1 MNAPLIWIILP
12 LVTAI
17 GLWFIQ
23 EKRRLVVLISAILC
37 GLLGLAAVFQN
48 FEGVLRVGPLAIKIN
63 ATLSIFGRSFVLE
76 NSDRSFLAFIFLG
89 MVFWIVGSSVAN
101 VATKFVPL
109 SMVVAAL
116 ITAGMAVEPFLYSA
130 ILIEL
135 AVIISLPLLISSGT
149 GVGKGVLR
157 LLIFQSLAMPM
168 ILLAGWI
175 LSGVRTN
182 FSDITQLFSAGIFLG
197 LGFAFLLG
205 IFPFHFWIP
214 EFCGENDIYINAFLL
229 CIQPIAYVLILID
242 FINGLPWLN
251 EASFLIPTLR
261 ICGLIMIVTGG
272 IWAALQTDLRR
283 IFGFFIILET
293 GYALVCISL
302 RSELGTQLFNFMII
316 SRELEIAMMALALK
330 TFQSRSVELDFQHL
344 GGKMREFP
352 VASTALIVAMFSSA
366 GLPLLASFPSRVVL
380 LNQLSV
386 QPAVLVLIL
395 VGMGASI
402 FIACRLLRLLI
413 PAERGGWVLG
423 ESRQEI
429 VLFVVGIFLI
439 LIIGMFP
446 SVFLGD
452 LVNRLLSF
460 MAA

>member
-1 MNAPLIWIILP
+1 MNAPVIWIVVP
-12 LVTAI
+12 LVTAF

-23 EKRRLVVLISAILC
+23 EKRRLVVLISSILC
-37 GLLGLAAVFQN
+37 GLLGLTAVFQN
-48 FEGVLRVGPLAIKIN
+48 FDGVLRVGPLAIKIN
-63 ATLSIFGRSFVLE
+63 TTLGIFGRNFVLD

-89 MVFWIVGSSVAN
+89 LVFWIVGSYVAN

-109 SMVVAAL
+109 SMAVAAL
-116 ITAGMAVEPFLYSA
+116 FTAGMAVEPFLYSA

-135 AVIISLPLLISSGT
+135 AVIISLPLLINSGT

-182 FSDITQLFSAGIFLG
+182 FSDISQLYSAGIFLG

-214 EFCGENDIYINAFLL
+214 EFCSENDIYINAFLL
-229 CIQPIAYVLILID
+229 CVQPIAYVLILID

-261 ICGLIMIVTGG
+261 ICGMIMIVTGG
-272 IWAALQTDLRR
+272 ILAAMQTDLRR
-283 IFGFFIILET
+283 IFGFFVILET
-293 GYALVCISL
+293 GYMLACVSL
-302 RSELGTQLFNFMII
+302 RNELGVQLSNFMII

-330 TFQSRSVELDFQHL
+330 TFQSRQVGLDFTHMS
-344 GGKMREFP
+344 GKMRELP
-352 VASTALIVAMFSSA
+352 VASTALIVAMFSGA
-366 GLPLLASFPSRVVL
+366 GLPLLASFPSRVAL

-386 QPAVLVLIL
+386 RPVVLIWIL
-395 VGMGASI
+395 IGMGASL
-402 FIACRLLRLLI
+402 FISCRLLRVII
-413 PAERGGWVLG
+413 PATHGRWELG

-429 VLFVVGIFLI
+429 VLFVMGVFFILLIGIF
-439 LIIGMFP
+439 P
-446 SVFLGD
+446 SIFLGD
-452 LVNRLLSF
+452 LVNGLLSF
-460 MAA
+460 ITG